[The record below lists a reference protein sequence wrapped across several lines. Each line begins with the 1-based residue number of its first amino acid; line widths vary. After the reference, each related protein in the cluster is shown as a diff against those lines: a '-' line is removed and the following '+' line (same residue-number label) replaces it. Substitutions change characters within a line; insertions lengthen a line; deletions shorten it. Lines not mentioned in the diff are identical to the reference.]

1 MARSPVSRGSGSDL
15 SGLLEVLQAAH
26 IKLDVSLTQSDEVQ
40 ALRLRIASLE
50 ASLEAEKAIRVRAEN
65 LFAAESYLNNQL
77 IDLCRDAGVAVP
89 DYFFKR

>member
-1 MARSPVSRGSGSDL
+1 MASPQGLRRSESDL
-15 SGLLEVLQAAH
+15 SGLLEVLQQAH

-89 DYFFKR
+89 DYYFKR